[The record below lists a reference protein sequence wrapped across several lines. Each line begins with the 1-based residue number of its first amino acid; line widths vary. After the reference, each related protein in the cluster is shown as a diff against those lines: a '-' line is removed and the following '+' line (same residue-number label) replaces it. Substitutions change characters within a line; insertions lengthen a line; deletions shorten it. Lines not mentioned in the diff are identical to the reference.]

1 MAPAL
6 PRVQPCLRLH
16 PKMKSLPSVL
26 LLLAF
31 LTTSCKDPGTAKPAA
46 GGAGTPAT
54 QVVAIP
60 ATVQPVTESLS
71 LTGTVVP
78 NESVEI
84 KAETDGI
91 IEAVPFDE
99 GQRVPKGKV
108 LVQLDQSKFA
118 AAVAESE
125 AVLKLSQANHERAK
139 QLQTDKL
146 ISQQEFDQTASIFAV
161 NQAALDL
168 KRRQLQDTRVSAPF
182 TGMVGARQISPGQ
195 VISRNSVLTWLV
207 DLDTVKVEFDVPE
220 RYLGQVAAGQ
230 KIAFAVDAFP
240 AERFEGEV
248 YFISPQLGVARGTAL
263 VKARIPNPD
272 HKLRGGMFA
281 RLALT
286 LQLRAAAIVVPEP
299 ALMSDGDR
307 VSVFVMDENKVAQ
320 IRPVKVGLRLAGRVE
335 IVEGLKPGEQVI
347 VEGIQ
352 KLYPGATVHQGPPE
366 SQAPYLDKPTGP
378 PKS

>member
-1 MAPAL
+1 MKRLVTSLILSAL
-6 PRVQPCLRLH
+6 
-16 PKMKSLPSVL
+16 
-26 LLLAF
+26 
-31 LTTSCKDPGTAKPAA
+31 LTTACKKPEAAAVKGT
-46 GGAGTPAT
+46 GGMAT

-60 ATVQPVTESLS
+60 AAVRPVTESLS

-91 IEAVPFDE
+91 VEAVPFDE
-99 GQRVPKGKV
+99 GQRVPKGQV

-118 AAVAESE
+118 AAVAEGE
-125 AVLKLSQANHERAK
+125 AVLKLSQGNHERAK
-139 QLQTDKL
+139 QLYADKL
-146 ISQQEFDQTASIFAV
+146 ISQQEYDQTASIFAV

-168 KRRQLQDTRVSAPF
+168 KRRQWRDAQVIAPF
-182 TGMVGARQISPGQ
+182 SGLTGARQISPGQ
-195 VISRNSVLTWLV
+195 VISRQSVLTWLV

-220 RYLGQVAAGQ
+220 RYLSQVATGQ
-230 KIAFAVDAFP
+230 KIAFEVDAYP

-248 YFISPQLGVARGTAL
+248 YFISPQLGAARGTAL
-263 VKARIPNPD
+263 IKARIPNPD

-299 ALMSDGDR
+299 ALMSDGER
-307 VSVFVMDENKVAQ
+307 ISVFVMDENKIAR
-320 IRPVKVGLRLAGRVE
+320 IRPVKTGLRLAGRVE

-352 KLYPGATVHQGPPE
+352 KLYPGAAVQQGPPE
-366 SQAPYLDKPTGP
+366 AMTPYLDKPAGP
-378 PKS
+378 PRS